1 MKKKLIIRCLILIM
15 LVGVI
20 YEISTIVISFNENN
34 TILEDIE
41 ITNNFN
47 NKKQMI
53 SIKVENDDDYE
64 YHDYEDKSKWP
75 DSTKYTYAGS
85 LCTDWGGNNINESI
99 IKFDEVNYKAT
110 ITTKRTAYCTLYF
123 TKGKPALTVLKDKGG
138 SKFNSSN
145 AVFGL
150 YRFNGTQTDVTNHI
164 LNNFVCFGTTDI
176 QTCTGFDKQTYMYR
190 IIGITDNTTTNTDL
204 GLEENQLKIIRAYP
218 SSTDQ
223 VWHSSNGPD
232 VKWDGTNPVADV
244 QTYLNG
250 NFLKTEKAKW
260 KNNYWEGI
268 IDEPYWY
275 IGDNANSGA
284 TTESGKSTAVHKVGL
299 MYRSDYVN
307 AGPNE
312 YNNLTNWLF
321 IANGMSG
328 NSIADEWTMT
338 RHGQNSVTEKFDSWY
353 VNQIGFLNWATVSS
367 SSVSVRPVY
376 YLTSNVTLAGEG
388 TETSPFIITSKN

>member
-1 MKKKLIIRCLILIM
+1 MKKKLTVLLILLLITS
-15 LVGVI
+15 
-20 YEISTIVISFNENN
+20 EIITLSLIFKKENN

-41 ITNNFN
+41 IANKFN

-64 YHDYEDKSKWP
+64 YHEYEDKTKWP
-75 DSTKYTYAGS
+75 DKTKYTYAGS

-110 ITTKRTAYCTLYF
+110 ITTKKTAYCTLYF

-138 SKFNSSN
+138 SKFNSSE

-164 LNNFVCFGTTDI
+164 LNNFVCFGTTDLE
-176 QTCTGFDKQTYMYR
+176 TCTGSDKQTYMYR
-190 IIGITDNTTTNTDL
+190 IIGITDNSKTNTDL
-204 GLEENQLKIIRAYP
+204 ELEENQLKIIRAYP
-218 SSTDQ
+218 SSTSQ
-223 VWHSSNGPD
+223 VWHNNEYFD
-232 VKWDGTNPVADV
+232 AKWDGTNPVADI
-244 QTYLNG
+244 QIYLNG
-250 NFLKTEKAKW
+250 SFLTTDKAKW
-260 KNNYWEGI
+260 KNDYWEGI

-275 IGDNANSGA
+275 IGDNQNYNA
-284 TTESGKSTAVHKVGL
+284 TTSETTTKSTAVHKVGL
-299 MYRSDYVN
+299 MYKSDYVN

-312 YNNLTNWLF
+312 YNNLTNWLL

-328 NSIADEWTMT
+328 NPTTDEWTMT
-338 RHGQNSVTEKFDSWY
+338 RGGPKFNVYTAW
-353 VNQIGFLNWATVSS
+353 TVAKSGS
-367 SSVSVRPVY
+367 LFADDFVSTPYAVRPVF
-376 YLTSNVTLAGEG
+376 YLKSNVTLAGEG